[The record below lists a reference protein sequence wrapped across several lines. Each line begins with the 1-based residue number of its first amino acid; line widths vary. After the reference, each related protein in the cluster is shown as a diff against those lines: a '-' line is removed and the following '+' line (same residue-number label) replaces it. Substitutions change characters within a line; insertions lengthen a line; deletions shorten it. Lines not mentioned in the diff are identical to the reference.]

1 MHTLIGRTAA
11 VTMLAGVALCGSACS
26 GSGDARPSTA
36 QLETALS
43 SGPGT
48 VLGQSISS
56 VSADAPGCV
65 AKVLHDSSLSDAVLR
80 AIVDGHP
87 DPTLGSADRA
97 DFKAVRPRIIDCI
110 PELRY

>member
-1 MHTLIGRTAA
+1 MHAVIGRTAA
-11 VTMLAGVALCGSACS
+11 ATLLAGIALYAAACGGAD
-26 GSGDARPSTA
+26 DARPSTA
-36 QLETALS
+36 QLEKALS

-80 AIVDGHP
+80 AIVAGHP
-87 DPTLGSADRA
+87 DPSLGSADRA
-97 DFKAVRPRIIDCI
+97 DFKAMRPRIIDCI